1 MSHEARP
8 ELHVNLDALRR
19 NWQRVGARFTGQVV
33 GAVVKHDAYG
43 LGLPQVVSTLVAAG
57 CRHFWVDTPHR
68 GLAVRAALA
77 DPSLPVQVFV
87 LYGLAGMDMADQAA
101 HGLTPVLNSLDDVA
115 RVRDHARRTATR
127 HNVSIQLDTGL
138 TRLGLRETDL
148 ATLARNPTLL
158 DGLRITDWVTQLSR
172 FDAPLDPA
180 CVQQRRLFEHWTAQ
194 LPPARRCVATSA
206 GMFAD
211 QHLHF
216 DHARVGSALYG
227 IDTLRDPAQALDV
240 VASLTAPVLQVV
252 TVPAQTSIGYG
263 NQFTTQRP
271 SVIATVAAGYGDG
284 LPATLAHGG
293 KVSIHGRLAPIVGGL
308 AMGLLSVDITD
319 LPIDCVEPGD
329 AAELYGTCLP
339 LSDVAARAGLPPA
352 AVLVPSAIKAERVYH
367 LAESIACPTHLETV
381 A

>member
-19 NWQRVGARFTGQVV
+19 NWQRVKARFTGQVV

-43 LGLPQVVSTLVAAG
+43 LGLPQVVPTLAAAG
-57 CRHFWVDTPHR
+57 CRHFWVDTPQR
-68 GLAVRAALA
+68 GLATRAVLP

-101 HGLTPVLNSLDDVA
+101 HGLIPVLNSLDDVA
-115 RVRDHARRTATR
+115 RVRDHARRTAT
-127 HNVSIQLDTGL
+127 HHYVAIQLDTGL
-138 TRLGLRETDL
+138 TRLGLREPDL
-148 ATLARNPTLL
+148 ATLAHNPGLL
-158 DGLRITDWVTQLSR
+158 DGLCITDWVTQLSR

-206 GMFAD
+206 GVFAEH
-211 QHLHF
+211 HLHF

-227 IDTLRDPAQALDV
+227 IETLRDPAQPLDI
-240 VASLTAPVLQVV
+240 VATLTAPVLQVV
-252 TVPAQTSIGYG
+252 AVPTQTTIGYG
-263 NQFTTQRP
+263 SQFSTQRP

-284 LPATLAHGG
+284 LPASLAHGG
-293 KVSIHGRLAPIVGGL
+293 MVSIHGQFAPIVGGI

-319 LPIDCVEPGD
+319 LPVGCVKPGD
-329 AAELYGTCLP
+329 TAELYGNDLP

-352 AVLVPSAIKAERVYH
+352 AMLVPSAIKADRVYRQGGAIGCH
-367 LAESIACPTHLETV
+367 TFQETV